1 MERVPRAS
9 ASSSFSV
16 YDGGSF
22 DEGEVLAL
30 PVHQE
35 GVDLIAGQGLFGAC
49 PLD

>member
-1 MERVPRAS
+1 MDCNHVAEFVA
-9 ASSSFSV
+9 A

-22 DEGEVLAL
+22 NEGEVLAL

-35 GVDLIAGQGLFGAC
+35 GVDLIAGQGLFGAR